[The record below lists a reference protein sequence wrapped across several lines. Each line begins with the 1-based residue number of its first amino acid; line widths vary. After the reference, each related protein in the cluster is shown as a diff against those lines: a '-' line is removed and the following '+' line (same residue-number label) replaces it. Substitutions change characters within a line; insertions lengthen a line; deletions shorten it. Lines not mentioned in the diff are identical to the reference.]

1 MASIRKVGK
10 KWKVE
15 VRRKGKSRTARFN
28 SKSEAVAWASEVER
42 LILGGTREYSKAI
55 TFKDA
60 CDKYEKEVSLKKKG
74 ARWESIRIRKLLE
87 SLGENSLAE
96 LDSRFWRYWS
106 AKRQESVSPS
116 SVNRELNLI
125 SAIFSQCV
133 DWEYLESNP
142 IKGLKRPKSP
152 KHRDRRISD
161 SEIKK
166 ITKHLGTN
174 PKTSSGQTSLAFLL
188 ALETGM
194 RRGEI
199 LGLKWKTIS
208 LDKRFLKI
216 VDSKNS
222 DSREVPLSSRA
233 IELLRELEGDQV
245 FTVTPETLSTLFR
258 RACNDLEIEG
268 LTFHDSRH
276 EAVSRLARKLD
287 VLSLAKMIGHRDVK
301 NLMIYYNPTAS
312 ELADLLD

>member
-1 MASIRKVGK
+1 MK
-10 KWKVE
+10 
-15 VRRKGKSRTARFN
+15 
-28 SKSEAVAWASEVER
+28 
-42 LILGGTREYSKAI
+42 LGCE
-55 TFKDA
+55 
-60 CDKYEKEVSLKKKG
+60 
-74 ARWESIRIRKLLE
+74 
-87 SLGENSLAE
+87 
-96 LDSRFWRYWS
+96 
-106 AKRQESVSPS
+106 
-116 SVNRELNLI
+116 
-125 SAIFSQCV
+125 
-133 DWEYLESNP
+133 
-142 IKGLKRPKSP
+142 
-152 KHRDRRISD
+152 
-161 SEIKK
+161 
-166 ITKHLGTN
+166 
-174 PKTSSGQTSLAFLL
+174 
-188 ALETGM
+188 
-194 RRGEI
+194 GEI